1 MRIFR
6 RPGAPPM
13 NTNAQKFLDEW
24 VRERVVGVPYSE
36 QKRQASDTYAPAC
49 LGAAARAGITRREI
63 VEAAGGNL
71 VDYLEVAIE
80 DKWDVIVRKNLPVQ
94 PG

>member
-1 MRIFR
+1 MTT
-6 RPGAPPM
+6 PAK
-13 NTNAQKFLDEW
+13 KFLEEW

-36 QKRQASDTYAPAC
+36 QRRQANDTYAPAC
-49 LGAAARAGITRREI
+49 LGAAARVGITRREL

-80 DKWDVIVRKNLPVQ
+80 DKWDAIVRKNLPQ
-94 PG
+94 APTS

>member
-1 MRIFR
+1 MST
-6 RPGAPPM
+6 PAK
-13 NTNAQKFLDEW
+13 KFLEDW
-24 VRERVVGVPYSE
+24 ARERVVGVPYSE
-36 QKRQASDTYAPAC
+36 QKRQANDTYAPAC

-80 DKWDVIVRKNLPVQ
+80 DKWDAVVRKNLPSQ
-94 PG
+94 SH